1 MKEKIC
7 FKCGML
13 KPLSEFYSHPQM
25 GDGHLN
31 KCKECT
37 KKDASERYSENQR
50 MNLGWRENVQE
61 DGKSSKD
68 LVIKVD
74 LKAQRKYV

>member
-7 FKCGML
+7 FKCGIL

-25 GDGHLN
+25 GDGHLTSAKN
-31 KCKECT
+31 VL
-37 KKDASERYSENQR
+37 KKTHLKDTLKNQR

>member
-1 MKEKIC
+1 
-7 FKCGML
+7 
-13 KPLSEFYSHPQM
+13 
-25 GDGHLN
+25 
-31 KCKECT
+31 
-37 KKDASERYSENQR
+37 